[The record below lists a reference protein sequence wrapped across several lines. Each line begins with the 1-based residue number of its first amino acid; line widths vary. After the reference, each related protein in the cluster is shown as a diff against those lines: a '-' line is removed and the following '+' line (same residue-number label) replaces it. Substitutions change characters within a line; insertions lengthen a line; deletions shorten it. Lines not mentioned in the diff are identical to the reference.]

1 MQYEWDEAKRAA
13 NFARHGVDFA
23 AAEDFEWDTA
33 LATRDTRLDYGEE
46 RWVALGYIGKRLHVL
61 VYTLRAE
68 TIRIISLRKAN
79 KREKNY
85 YETQT

>member
-1 MQYEWDEAKRAA
+1 MG
-13 NFARHGVDFA
+13 GVGV
-23 AAEDFEWDTA
+23 
-33 LATRDTRLDYGEE
+33 Y
-46 RWVALGYIGKRLHVL
+46 GKRLHVL
-61 VYTLRAE
+61 VYTFRGE